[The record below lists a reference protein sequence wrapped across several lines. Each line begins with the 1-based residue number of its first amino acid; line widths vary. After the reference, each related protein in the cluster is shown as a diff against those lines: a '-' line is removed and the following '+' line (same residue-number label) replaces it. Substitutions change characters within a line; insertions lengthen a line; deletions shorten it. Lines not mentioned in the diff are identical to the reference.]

1 MQTGEFVAAFREA
14 FGPVPELPLLF
25 RYTDEPLR
33 PAAKAGGCFFKALAE
48 ARDGRPV
55 GLNASNIGCG
65 GGKFYT
71 GFSPMPEFVPQFVS
85 LKERYKQTPEMVLD
99 FIAALDLRPGP
110 KAWLEFVR
118 VDAAGTF
125 DGAEGVLFFA
135 TPDVLAGLVTWAG
148 FDNDAPDAVAAP
160 FGSGCSTV
168 VSQAVRE
175 NRNGGHRCF
184 LGLFHPSVRPW
195 VGADELCFVIPMS
208 RFAGMCGTM
217 RASCLFGTH
226 AWDCGRRR
234 AWCCPYRGDRGVGE
248 SGIRGACCGR
258 HFDGGVGRGHVCLGA
273 SRTLQGVDVY
283 ARQV

>member
-14 FGPVPELPLLF
+14 FGRCRSCPWLF

-48 ARDGRPV
+48 ARDGRPWGSTPRISV
-55 GLNASNIGCG
+55 AGAASSIRVSAPCRNSSRSSSRSRSVISRRPKWCWTSSLRSTCG
-65 GGKFYT
+65 
-71 GFSPMPEFVPQFVS
+71 
-85 LKERYKQTPEMVLD
+85 
-99 FIAALDLRPGP
+99 PGP

-168 VSQAVRE
+168 VSHGR
-175 NRNGGHRCF
+175 
-184 LGLFHPSVRPW
+184 
-195 VGADELCFVIPMS
+195 
-208 RFAGMCGTM
+208 AGK
-217 RASCLFGTH
+217 
-226 AWDCGRRR
+226 
-234 AWCCPYRGDRGVGE
+234 P
-248 SGIRGACCGR
+248 
-258 HFDGGVGRGHVCLGA
+258 
-273 SRTLQGVDVY
+273 
-283 ARQV
+283 